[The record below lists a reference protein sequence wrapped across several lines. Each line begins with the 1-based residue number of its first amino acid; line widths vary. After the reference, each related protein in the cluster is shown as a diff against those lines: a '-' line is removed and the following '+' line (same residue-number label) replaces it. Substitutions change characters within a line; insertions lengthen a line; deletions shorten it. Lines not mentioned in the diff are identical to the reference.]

1 MSLADLSPLANHL
14 WQSTL
19 FVAVV
24 WLLAFL
30 LRRYRAQVRY
40 GLWLAASMKFLL
52 PFAALVAIGRQFD
65 WQSSTTIVQPE
76 VAFVI
81 DAIGQP
87 FSGPQPI
94 TVSSP
99 VTMPFSLTAVLPILL
114 LAIWFGG
121 CAMHLLA
128 WWVRWRR
135 LAVVV
140 RDASPLESGRE
151 LDSLRRLAG
160 IVGIRQSVVV
170 VASET
175 SLEPG
180 VFGILRPLL
189 VWPRGISQRL
199 SDHQVEA
206 LITHELCHIRRRDN
220 LAAALHMV
228 VEAVFWFHPLV
239 WWIEKQLVDERERA
253 CDEAV
258 IRLGSDPQLYAESI
272 LKTCEFYAES
282 PLVCVSGVTGSDLKK
297 RVEAIMRE
305 HGRQELNAWRKL
317 LLVTAGVV
325 AFVAPVSIGALS
337 APASGAQSPAGTP
350 GRPSFE
356 VASVKPNKS
365 GDQRF
370 TMEAL
375 PGGRIRVVNAPL
387 RLLIRLAYRVQDSQ
401 IVSGPSW
408 LNSERFDIVAKAEGN
423 PNQAQLS
430 PMLQTLLADRFKLRT
445 HNETRELPIYSLV
458 TVKTDGRTSPQ
469 LHPAQPCFKSPDSA
483 SPQPAPLLGPVPCGF
498 TVGRGK
504 TSARGVTMDAL
515 ASTLSNQVGR
525 VVVDRTGLGGQF
537 DLNFEWEL
545 PLTGTSDGL
554 QPSADGVSIF
564 TALQEQLG
572 LKLESARG
580 PVDVL
585 VIDSVQQPTSDEL
598 GLATGQPPSLLAQ
611 SSATSADDAAF
622 EVASVKPNKSSDPR
636 VMELDILPS
645 GTFTARNVSLI
656 QLILLAYDVREIQL
670 SGGSSWINSDRF
682 DIVAKADG
690 GLKPGAVPPQL
701 RRLVVERFN
710 LKVHKETRDV
720 PIYALVLARSDGKL
734 GPSLR
739 RSVTDYCAEAT
750 ARARTGQPAPP
761 PQSGQRIRC
770 GMRGGQGSLTAG
782 SIPIAPLAGR
792 LVSLVNRFVVNRT
805 GLDGVF
811 DFDLSWTPDQAAPID
826 SSGPS
831 IFTALQEQ
839 LGLKLES
846 TRGPVEFLVIDSVEQ
861 PTPD

>member
-1 MSLADLSPLANHL
+1 
-14 WQSTL
+14 
-19 FVAVV
+19 
-24 WLLAFL
+24 
-30 LRRYRAQVRY
+30 
-40 GLWLAASMKFLL
+40 
-52 PFAALVAIGRQFD
+52 
-65 WQSSTTIVQPE
+65 
-76 VAFVI
+76 
-81 DAIGQP
+81 
-87 FSGPQPI
+87 
-94 TVSSP
+94 
-99 VTMPFSLTAVLPILL
+99 
-114 LAIWFGG
+114 
-121 CAMHLLA
+121 
-128 WWVRWRR
+128 
-135 LAVVV
+135 
-140 RDASPLESGRE
+140 
-151 LDSLRRLAG
+151 
-160 IVGIRQSVVV
+160 
-170 VASET
+170 
-175 SLEPG
+175 
-180 VFGILRPLL
+180 

-199 SDHQVEA
+199 SNHQVEA

-228 VEAVFWFHPLV
+228 VEAAFWFHPLV
-239 WWIEKQLVDERERA
+239 WWIEKRLVDERERA

-258 IRLGSDPQLYAESI
+258 IQLGSDPRLYAESI

-305 HGRQELNAWRKL
+305 HRQQELNAWRKL
-317 LLVTAGVV
+317 LLVTAGVA

-337 APASGAQSPAGTP
+337 APLPAQSSTVTP
-350 GRPSFE
+350 GSPAFE

-370 TMEAL
+370 TMEPL
-375 PGGRIRVVNAPL
+375 PGGRIMVVNAPL
-387 RLLIRLAYRVQDSQ
+387 RLLIRLAYRLQDFQ
-401 IVSGPSW
+401 IVNGPSW
-408 LNSERFDIVAKAEGN
+408 LNSDRFDIVAKAEGN
-423 PNQAQLS
+423 PNEAQLS

-458 TVKTDGRTSPQ
+458 TVKTDGRTGPQ

-554 QPSADGVSIF
+554 QPSADGASIF

-585 VIDSVQQPTSDEL
+585 VIDSVQQPSDDAALTTSPL
-598 GLATGQPPSLLAQ
+598 PHLVAQ
-611 SSATSADDAAF
+611 SSTQSSRANVSPTF
-622 EVASVKPNKSSDPR
+622 EVASIKPNKSDDTR
-636 VMELDILPS
+636 ILELGILPS
-645 GTFTARNVSLI
+645 GTFTARNVPLN

-670 SGGSSWINSDRF
+670 SGGPSWINSDRF

-701 RRLVVERFN
+701 RQLVMERFN
-710 LKVHKETRDV
+710 LKVHKETREV
-720 PIYALVLARSDGKL
+720 PIYALVQARSDGKL

-739 RSVTDYCAEAT
+739 RSVTDYCAEAI

-761 PQSGQRIRC
+761 PQPGQRILC

-782 SIPIAPLAGR
+782 SIPIALLAGR
-792 LVSLVNRFVVNRT
+792 LVSLVNRFVVDRT
-805 GLDGVF
+805 GLEGVF
-811 DFDLSWTPDQAAPID
+811 DFDFSWTPDQAAPID